1 MKEILD
7 FCVSFFRNP
16 ALFMGLVVAIGLI
29 LQRKPIDAIL
39 KGIFKGIIGMVIL
52 LKGVDIVVSS
62 ITPLANAFSGLFNTQ
77 SNSTL
82 GDFNVFL
89 GEYGSYVGLIL
100 LCGFVINIIIARYT
114 RFKTIYLTG
123 NILFWYP
130 MLFLAVGIENNVSGL
145 KLFIFTLIMY
155 ILVITIFPYILRKH
169 VKYVTGNDS
178 FTIGHTASIYCLLG
192 SYIGKLVGQ
201 KDKNKDKNIENLNLP
216 KSLSFFRDTNITAA
230 IVMFIVYIIV
240 GLFIGKESRTAI
252 YGSEP
257 LITYSLIQGITFAAG
272 MIILLTGVRM
282 ILGEIIPSFKGIAD
296 KLAKGSIPALDIPMI
311 FPYGPNALLIGFII
325 ALITSIGTL
334 FLLGASGVLTFA
346 LIPLVVA
353 CYFDVAPGAI
363 FANARGGWPA
373 AIITSALGGIILMVL
388 AAISLNLVSGTVG
401 NFIQTYGGNEFSIW
415 VIIGDLVGKLFSI

>member
-89 GEYGSYVGLIL
+89 GQYGSYVGLIL

-201 KDKNKDKNIENLNLP
+201 KDKNIENLNLP

-240 GLFIGKESRTAI
+240 GLFIGKESRIAI

-257 LITYSLIQGITFAAG
+257 LSTYSLIQGITFAAG

>member
-89 GEYGSYVGLIL
+89 GQYGSYVGLIL

-130 MLFLAVGIENNVSGL
+130 MLFLAVGIENNISGL

-201 KDKNKDKNIENLNLP
+201 KDKNIEDLNLP

-240 GLFIGKESRTAI
+240 GLFIGKESRLAI
-252 YGSEP
+252 YGSDP

>member
-89 GEYGSYVGLIL
+89 GQYGSYVGLIL

-155 ILVITIFPYILRKH
+155 ILVITIFPYILRKL

-201 KDKNKDKNIENLNLP
+201 KDKNIENLNLP

-240 GLFIGKESRTAI
+240 GLFIGKESRIAI

>member
-89 GEYGSYVGLIL
+89 GQYGSYVGLIL
-100 LCGFVINIIIARYT
+100 ICGFVINIIIARYT

-192 SYIGKLVGQ
+192 SYIGKLIGQ
-201 KDKNKDKNIENLNLP
+201 KDKNIENLNLP

-240 GLFIGKESRTAI
+240 GLFIGKESRIAI

>member
-52 LKGVDIVVSS
+52 LKGVDIVISS

-89 GEYGSYVGLIL
+89 GQYGSYVGLIL

-130 MLFLAVGIENNVSGL
+130 MLFLAVGIENNISGL

-201 KDKNKDKNIENLNLP
+201 KDKNIENLNLP

-240 GLFIGKESRTAI
+240 GLFIGKESRLAI

-415 VIIGDLVGKLFSI
+415 VIISDLVGKLFSI

>member
-29 LQRKPIDAIL
+29 LQRKSIDAIL

-89 GEYGSYVGLIL
+89 GQYGSYVGLIL

-201 KDKNKDKNIENLNLP
+201 KDKNIENLNLP
-216 KSLSFFRDTNITAA
+216 KSLSFFIDTNITAA

-240 GLFIGKESRTAI
+240 GLFIGKECRIAI

-334 FLLGASGVLTFA
+334 FLLGASGALTFA

>member
-89 GEYGSYVGLIL
+89 GQYGSYVGLIL

-130 MLFLAVGIENNVSGL
+130 MLFLAVGIENNISGL

-201 KDKNKDKNIENLNLP
+201 KDKNIENLNIP

-240 GLFIGKESRTAI
+240 GLFIGKESRLTI

-415 VIIGDLVGKLFSI
+415 VIISDLVGKLFSI

>member
-16 ALFMGLVVAIGLI
+16 ALFIGLVVAIGLI

-89 GEYGSYVGLIL
+89 GQYGSYVGLIL
-100 LCGFVINIIIARYT
+100 LCGFVVNIIIARYT

-130 MLFLAVGIENNVSGL
+130 MLFLAVGVENNVSGL

-201 KDKNKDKNIENLNLP
+201 KDKNIENLNLP

-373 AIITSALGGIILMVL
+373 VIITSALEGIILMVL
-388 AAISLNLVSGTVG
+388 AFISLNLVSGTVG

>member
-7 FCVSFFRNP
+7 FCVSFFRNS

-29 LQRKPIDAIL
+29 LQRKPVDAIL

-89 GEYGSYVGLIL
+89 GQYGSYVGLIL

-201 KDKNKDKNIENLNLP
+201 KDKNIENLNLP

-240 GLFIGKESRTAI
+240 GLFIGKESRIAI

-415 VIIGDLVGKLFSI
+415 VIISDLVGKLFSI

>member
-1 MKEILD
+1 MREILD
-7 FCVSFFRNP
+7 FCVSFFRTP
-16 ALFMGLVVAIGLI
+16 ALFIGFVVAIGLV
-29 LQRKPIDAIL
+29 LQRKPIDVIL

-62 ITPLANAFSGLFNTQ
+62 ITPLANAFSSLFNTQ
-77 SNSTL
+77 SNSSL

-100 LCGFVINIIIARYT
+100 LCGFALNILIARYT

-130 MLFLAVGIENNVSGL
+130 MLFLAVGMENNISGL

-155 ILVITIFPYILRKH
+155 VLVITIFPYILKKH
-169 VKYVTGNDS
+169 VKYVTGNEN

-192 SYIGKLVGQ
+192 SYIGKLVG
-201 KDKNKDKNIENLNLP
+201 KKEKNIENLNLP
-216 KSLSFFRDTNITAA
+216 KSLSFFKDTNITAA

-240 GLFIGKESRTAI
+240 GLFIGRESRLEF
-252 YGSEP
+252 YGGEP
-257 LITYSLIQGITFAAG
+257 LFTYALIQGVTFAAG

-311 FPYGPNALLIGFII
+311 FPYGPNALLIGFIVS
-325 ALITSIGTL
+325 LVTSIGTL
-334 FLLGASGVLTFA
+334 FLLGASGALTFA

-363 FANARGGWPA
+363 FANSRGGWPA
-373 AIITSALGGIILMVL
+373 VIITSALGGVILMVL
-388 AAISLNLVSGTVG
+388 AAISINLVSGTVG

-415 VIIGDLVGKLFSI
+415 VIISDLVGKLFSI

>member
-201 KDKNKDKNIENLNLP
+201 KDKNIENLNLP

-240 GLFIGKESRTAI
+240 GLFIGKESRIAI

-373 AIITSALGGIILMVL
+373 AIIPSALGGIILMVL

>member
-29 LQRKPIDAIL
+29 LQRKPVDAIL

-89 GEYGSYVGLIL
+89 GQYGSYVGLIL

-201 KDKNKDKNIENLNLP
+201 KDKNIENLNLP

-240 GLFIGKESRTAI
+240 GLFIGKESRIAI

-373 AIITSALGGIILMVL
+373 VIITSALGGIILMVL
-388 AAISLNLVSGTVG
+388 AFISLNLVSGTVG

-415 VIIGDLVGKLFSI
+415 VIIGDLVGKLFNI

>member
-89 GEYGSYVGLIL
+89 GQYGSYVGLIL

-130 MLFLAVGIENNVSGL
+130 MLFLAVGIENNISGL

-201 KDKNKDKNIENLNLP
+201 KDKNIENLNLP

-240 GLFIGKESRTAI
+240 GLFIGKESRLAI

-363 FANARGGWPA
+363 FANSRGGWPA

-415 VIIGDLVGKLFSI
+415 VIISDLVGKLFSI

>member
-7 FCVSFFRNP
+7 FFVSFFRNP

-89 GEYGSYVGLIL
+89 GQYGSYVGLIL

-201 KDKNKDKNIENLNLP
+201 KDKNIENLNLP

-240 GLFIGKESRTAI
+240 GLFIGKESRIAI

-415 VIIGDLVGKLFSI
+415 VIISDLVGKLFSI

>member
-89 GEYGSYVGLIL
+89 GQYGSYVGLIL

-192 SYIGKLVGQ
+192 SYIGKIVGQ
-201 KDKNKDKNIENLNLP
+201 KDKNIENLNLP

-240 GLFIGKESRTAI
+240 GLFIGKESRIAI

>member
-89 GEYGSYVGLIL
+89 GQYGSYVGLIL

-201 KDKNKDKNIENLNLP
+201 KDKNIENLNLP

-240 GLFIGKESRTAI
+240 GLFIGKESRIAI

-388 AAISLNLVSGTVG
+388 AAISLNLVSGTLG

-415 VIIGDLVGKLFSI
+415 VIISDLVGKLFSI

>member
-89 GEYGSYVGLIL
+89 GQYGSYVGLIL

-130 MLFLAVGIENNVSGL
+130 MLFLAVGIENDVSGL

-201 KDKNKDKNIENLNLP
+201 KDKNIENLNLP

-240 GLFIGKESRTAI
+240 GLFIGKESRIAI

-415 VIIGDLVGKLFSI
+415 VIISDLVGKIFSI

>member
-89 GEYGSYVGLIL
+89 GQYGSYVGLIL

-201 KDKNKDKNIENLNLP
+201 KDKNIENLNLP

-334 FLLGASGVLTFA
+334 LLLGASGVLTFA

-373 AIITSALGGIILMVL
+373 AIITSVLGGIILMVL

>member
-89 GEYGSYVGLIL
+89 GQYGSYVGLIL

-201 KDKNKDKNIENLNLP
+201 KDKNIENLNLP

-240 GLFIGKESRTAI
+240 GLFIGRESRTAI

>member
-29 LQRKPIDAIL
+29 LQRKSIDAIL

-89 GEYGSYVGLIL
+89 GQYGSYVGLIL

-201 KDKNKDKNIENLNLP
+201 KDKNIENLNLQ

-257 LITYSLIQGITFAAG
+257 LVTYSLIQGITFAAG

>member
-89 GEYGSYVGLIL
+89 GQYGSYVGLIL

-169 VKYVTGNDS
+169 VKYVTENDS

-201 KDKNKDKNIENLNLP
+201 KDKNIENLNLP

-240 GLFIGKESRTAI
+240 GLFIGKESRVAI

-257 LITYSLIQGITFAAG
+257 LVTYSLIQGITFAAG

-415 VIIGDLVGKLFSI
+415 VIISDLVGKLFSI

>member
-16 ALFMGLVVAIGLI
+16 SLFMGLVVAIGLI

-89 GEYGSYVGLIL
+89 GQYGSYVGLIL

-155 ILVITIFPYILRKH
+155 ILVITISPYILRKH

-201 KDKNKDKNIENLNLP
+201 KDKNIENLNLP

-240 GLFIGKESRTAI
+240 GLFIGKESRIAI

>member
-89 GEYGSYVGLIL
+89 GQYGSYVGLIL

-155 ILVITIFPYILRKH
+155 ILVITIFPYILKKH

-201 KDKNKDKNIENLNLP
+201 KDKNIENLNLP

-240 GLFIGKESRTAI
+240 GLFIGKESRIAI

>member
-89 GEYGSYVGLIL
+89 GQYGSYVGLIL

-155 ILVITIFPYILRKH
+155 ILVITIFPYILRKY

-201 KDKNKDKNIENLNLP
+201 KDKNIENLNLP

-240 GLFIGKESRTAI
+240 GLFIGKESRIAI

-415 VIIGDLVGKLFSI
+415 VIISDLVGKLFSI

>member
-89 GEYGSYVGLIL
+89 GQYGSYVGLIL

-201 KDKNKDKNIENLNLP
+201 KDKNIENLNLP

-240 GLFIGKESRTAI
+240 GLFIGKESRIAI

-334 FLLGASGVLTFA
+334 FLLGASGILTFA

-415 VIIGDLVGKLFSI
+415 VIISDLVGKLFSI

>member
-89 GEYGSYVGLIL
+89 GQYGSYVGLIL

-201 KDKNKDKNIENLNLP
+201 KDKNIENLNLP

-240 GLFIGKESRTAI
+240 GLFIGKESRIAI

-363 FANARGGWPA
+363 FANSRGGWPA

>member
-89 GEYGSYVGLIL
+89 GQYGSYVGLIL

-201 KDKNKDKNIENLNLP
+201 KDKNIENLNLP

-240 GLFIGKESRTAI
+240 GLFIGKESRVAI

-257 LITYSLIQGITFAAG
+257 LVTYSLIQGITFAAG

-334 FLLGASGVLTFA
+334 LLLGASGVLTFA

>member
-89 GEYGSYVGLIL
+89 GQYGSYVGLIL
-100 LCGFVINIIIARYT
+100 LCGFVVNIIIARYT

-201 KDKNKDKNIENLNLP
+201 KDKNIENLNLP

-388 AAISLNLVSGTVG
+388 AFISLNLVSGTVG

>member
-89 GEYGSYVGLIL
+89 GQYGSYVGLIL

-130 MLFLAVGIENNVSGL
+130 MLFLAVGIENNISGL

-201 KDKNKDKNIENLNLP
+201 KDKNIEDLNLP

-240 GLFIGKESRTAI
+240 GLFIGKESRLAI

-415 VIIGDLVGKLFSI
+415 VIISDLVGKLFSI

>member
-89 GEYGSYVGLIL
+89 GQYGSYVGLIL

-201 KDKNKDKNIENLNLP
+201 KDKNIENLNLP

-240 GLFIGKESRTAI
+240 GLFIGKESRIAI

-296 KLAKGSIPALDIPMI
+296 KLANGSIPALDIPMI

>member
-89 GEYGSYVGLIL
+89 GQYGSYVGLIL

-201 KDKNKDKNIENLNLP
+201 KDKNIENLNLS

-240 GLFIGKESRTAI
+240 GLFIGKESRIAI

-415 VIIGDLVGKLFSI
+415 VIISDLVGKLFSI

>member
-89 GEYGSYVGLIL
+89 GQYGSYVGLIL

-130 MLFLAVGIENNVSGL
+130 MLFLAVGIENNISGL

-169 VKYVTGNDS
+169 VKYITGNDS

-201 KDKNKDKNIENLNLP
+201 KDKNIENLNLP

-240 GLFIGKESRTAI
+240 GLFIGKESRIAI

-415 VIIGDLVGKLFSI
+415 VIISDLVGKLFSI

>member
-89 GEYGSYVGLIL
+89 GQYGSYVGLIL

-201 KDKNKDKNIENLNLP
+201 KDKNIENLNLP

-240 GLFIGKESRTAI
+240 GLFIGKESRIAI

-311 FPYGPNALLIGFII
+311 FQYGPNALLIGFII

-415 VIIGDLVGKLFSI
+415 VIISDLVGKLFSI

>member
-201 KDKNKDKNIENLNLP
+201 KDKNIENLNLP

-240 GLFIGKESRTAI
+240 GLFIGKESRIAI

-388 AAISLNLVSGTVG
+388 AFISLNLVSGTVG

>member
-89 GEYGSYVGLIL
+89 GQYGSYVGLIL

-130 MLFLAVGIENNVSGL
+130 MLFLAVGIENNISGL

-201 KDKNKDKNIENLNLP
+201 KDKNIENLNLP

-415 VIIGDLVGKLFSI
+415 VIISDLVGKLFSI

>member
-16 ALFMGLVVAIGLI
+16 ALFIGLVVAIGLI

-89 GEYGSYVGLIL
+89 GQYGSYVGLIL

-201 KDKNKDKNIENLNLP
+201 KDKNIENLNLP

-240 GLFIGKESRTAI
+240 GLFIGKESRIAI

-415 VIIGDLVGKLFSI
+415 VIIGDL

>member
-89 GEYGSYVGLIL
+89 GQYGSYVGLIL

-201 KDKNKDKNIENLNLP
+201 KDKNIENLNLP

-240 GLFIGKESRTAI
+240 GLFIGKESRIAV

>member
-89 GEYGSYVGLIL
+89 GKYGSYVGLIL

-201 KDKNKDKNIENLNLP
+201 KDKNIENLNLP

-240 GLFIGKESRTAI
+240 GLFIGKESRIAI

-415 VIIGDLVGKLFSI
+415 VIISDLVGKLFSI

>member
-89 GEYGSYVGLIL
+89 GQYGSYVGLIL

-130 MLFLAVGIENNVSGL
+130 MLFLAVGIENNIGGL

-201 KDKNKDKNIENLNLP
+201 KDKNIENLNLP

-240 GLFIGKESRTAI
+240 GLFIGKESRLAI

-415 VIIGDLVGKLFSI
+415 VIISDLVGKLFSI